1 MLRALQVA
9 RQGWGESDPH
19 VAAAL
24 NNLAEVYQ
32 LAGKT
37 AEAEALYLDVR
48 FPAWRGVAHRLAI
61 LVVISSSVLA
71 LPEVLA
77 NKA

>member
-1 MLRALQVA
+1 MQRALQAA

-24 NNLAEVYQ
+24 NNLAEVCQ

-48 FPAWRGVAHRLAI
+48 FPA
-61 LVVISSSVLA
+61 
-71 LPEVLA
+71 
-77 NKA
+77 